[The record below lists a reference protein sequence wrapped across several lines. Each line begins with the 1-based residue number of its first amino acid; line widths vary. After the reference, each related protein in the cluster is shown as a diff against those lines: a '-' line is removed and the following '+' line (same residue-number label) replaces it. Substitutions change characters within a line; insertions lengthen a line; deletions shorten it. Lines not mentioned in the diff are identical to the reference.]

1 MNTKSNKRSN
11 DQETR
16 ADGVANDSNRAS
28 QAEPDSQSAYDAPE
42 LLAESEIPSADQ
54 PQDEVSR
61 LKAALAEAE
70 KRELLAVADLDNFRK
85 RTRQATQE
93 QLRYATLGIM
103 NEILEA
109 LDNLQRAIESAEND
123 PTGTGLLDGVKMVAD
138 QISSILESHGCT
150 KIQSVGQ
157 PFDPNFHQAVKME
170 HSDKYPANT
179 VIKELRSGFQLH
191 DRVIRPVQ
199 VFVSTGA
206 AE

>member
-1 MNTKSNKRSN
+1 MNTKSNKRSS
-11 DQETR
+11 DQKTR
-16 ADGVANDSNRAS
+16 ADGVANAGNDAS
-28 QAEPDSQSAYDAPE
+28 QAEADSPLANDAPE
-42 LLAESEIPSADQ
+42 LLAESETPTAVQ
-54 PQDEVSR
+54 PQDEISQ
-61 LKAALAEAE
+61 LKAALADAE

-170 HSDKYPANT
+170 HSDEYPANT